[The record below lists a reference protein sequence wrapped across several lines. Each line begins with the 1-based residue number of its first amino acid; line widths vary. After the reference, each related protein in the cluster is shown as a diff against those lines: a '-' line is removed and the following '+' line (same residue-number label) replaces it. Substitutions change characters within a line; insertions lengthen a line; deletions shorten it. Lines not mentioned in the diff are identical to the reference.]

1 MKAQKKVESGAH
13 PARVSVQKRDANLGT
28 HTPEER
34 QGPDYMEDLAQKT
47 GGELIPLQSMEWF
60 TKPEAASL
68 AKSLREQVAAP
79 NRMELQ
85 LTTPLSRPAKLSIT
99 PAREPKAYTIVY
111 PRRLEPCS
119 KSAGQ

>member
-1 MKAQKKVESGAH
+1 MLTRPGLAS
-13 PARVSVQKRDANLGT
+13 KRGTRTWGT

-47 GGELIPLQSMEWF
+47 GGELIPLRSMEWF

-111 PRRLEPCS
+111 PRRLEPCA

>member
-1 MKAQKKVESGAH
+1 
-13 PARVSVQKRDANLGT
+13 
-28 HTPEER
+28 
-34 QGPDYMEDLAQKT
+34 MEDLAQKT
-47 GGELIPLQSMEWF
+47 GGELIPLRSMEWF

-85 LTTPLSRPAKLSIT
+85 LTTPLSRAAKLSTIT
-99 PAREPKAYTIVY
+99 PARKPKAYTIVY
-111 PRRLEPCS
+111 SRRLEPCS